1 LSNPEI
7 NPETVVVPR
16 AARWAAAHGPGPA
29 RSAAPMAISNTGNW
43 TAGARD
49 ARIDPGKRRRFT
61 MKTIQTA
68 RHVAHASAHDHPGRF
83 YAGLLVAALGS
94 ALWLAEMARTLVG
107 L

>member
-1 LSNPEI
+1 
-7 NPETVVVPR
+7 
-16 AARWAAAHGPGPA
+16 
-29 RSAAPMAISNTGNW
+29 
-43 TAGARD
+43 
-49 ARIDPGKRRRFT
+49 

>member
-1 LSNPEI
+1 
-7 NPETVVVPR
+7 
-16 AARWAAAHGPGPA
+16 
-29 RSAAPMAISNTGNW
+29 
-43 TAGARD
+43 
-49 ARIDPGKRRRFT
+49 

-68 RHVAHASAHDHPGRF
+68 RHVAHASAHAHPGRF